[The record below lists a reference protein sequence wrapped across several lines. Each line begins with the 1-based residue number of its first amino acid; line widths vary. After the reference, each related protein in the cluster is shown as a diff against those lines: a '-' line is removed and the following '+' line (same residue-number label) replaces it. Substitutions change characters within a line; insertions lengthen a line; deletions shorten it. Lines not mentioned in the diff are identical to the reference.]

1 MDRSIWERYRAGW
14 RALEARRRAEAEA
27 RRSAARTAAEVAIRS
42 VAPRYPGIRRV
53 YLFGSILR
61 PGAFRPDSD
70 IDVAVEGD
78 DGRGLLDFWRD
89 LEAAAPGWIFDVRPL
104 EPGNS
109 FSERIQSRGLVVY
122 ERASENS

>member
-27 RRSAARTAAEVAIRS
+27 RRSAARTAAEVVIQS

-53 YLFGSILR
+53 YLFGPILR

-109 FSERIQSRGLVVY
+109 FSERIRSRGLVVY